1 MGEMDMSL
9 RRNDSPVMTR
19 RLVAIGGLSVGVLG
33 LAMLSA
39 GGGRFSPVVAADR
52 VGDLPPE
59 TRSGGKADRAVPNGV
74 FGVVGGVGAGDATSR
89 SAGEAL
95 SGLEPI
101 EPLSE
106 KPLEQPI
113 EPPIDTTPLDPKLGV
128 AVQDSAVR
136 FAEELNVPSTESGLI
151 ALVNVTVGQSVAVG
165 DAIGRLDDRS
175 LKIRNRAA
183 QLRLSAAQEQVN
195 DDLELRYAETAR
207 AEAVAELEASRSI
220 YNESSGAV
228 PLSNLRRLRL
238 AVERAEL
245 EVARAHKAAR
255 QAQIEID
262 LRAADL
268 AIIDDTMRRLQLTS
282 PISGVVLQVFK
293 QRGEWVASGEAVVRL
308 ARLDRLQVQ
317 ALMSA
322 EQCSPNDCMG
332 HPVSVSWVDPVGG
345 QKRHLRGRVTAVQP
359 QRLAGGRY
367 RIQAEIVNAR
377 GGDGK
382 GWLLH
387 PGTEVEMTVY
397 PPKSVSGG
405 AVSGGVAR
413 RPTGTGR

>member
-1 MGEMDMSL
+1 M
-9 RRNDSPVMTR
+9 PVMAR
-19 RLVAIGGLSVGVLG
+19 RLVAIGVVSLGVLA
-33 LAMLSA
+33 LAVLS
-39 GGGRFSPVVAADR
+39 GGSGRFTPVVAADR

-59 TRSGGKADRAVPNGV
+59 TRSRSKADRAVPNV
-74 FGVVGGVGAGDATSR
+74 VSGVVVGAGTGEAASH
-89 SAGEAL
+89 SAGEAS
-95 SGLEPI
+95 SGLEP
-101 EPLSE
+101 S
-106 KPLEQPI
+106 
-113 EPPIDTTPLDPKLGV
+113 EPPIDMTSEPPVDVTPLDPKLGV

-151 ALVNVTVGQSVAVG
+151 ALVNVTVGQAVAVG

-183 QLRLSAAQEQVN
+183 QLRLSAAQEQVS

-207 AEAVAELEASRSI
+207 AEAIAELEASRSI

-228 PLSNLRRLRL
+228 PLSNLRRLKL

-245 EVARAHKAAR
+245 EVARAQKAAR

-268 AIIDDTMRRLQLTS
+268 AIIDDTMRRMQLIS

-367 RIQAEIVNAR
+367 RIQAEIVNVR

-397 PPKSVSGG
+397 PPKTVSGG

-413 RPTGTGR
+413 RPTGTGE

>member
-1 MGEMDMSL
+1 MDMSV
-9 RRNDSPVMTR
+9 RRNDLSVMRR
-19 RLVAIGGLSVGVLG
+19 RLVVLGVLALG
-33 LAMLSA
+33 VLALGSPALEVLSG
-39 GGGRFSPVVAADR
+39 GGGRFSPVIAADR

-59 TRSGGKADRAVPNGV
+59 TRPGPKVDRATKA
-74 FGVVGGVGAGDATSR
+74 VVSADATDAAAEASASH
-89 SAGEAL
+89 SAGVAS
-95 SGLEPI
+95 SGLE
-101 EPLSE
+101 
-106 KPLEQPI
+106 PI

-136 FAEELNVPSTESGLI
+136 FAEELSVPSTESGLI
-151 ALVNVTVGQSVAVG
+151 ALVNVTVGQSVGVG

-183 QLRLSAAQEQVN
+183 QLRLSAAQEQVS

-207 AEAVAELEASRSI
+207 AEAIAELEASRSI

-228 PLSNLRRLRL
+228 PLSNLRRLKL

-245 EVARAHKAAR
+245 EVARAQKAAR

-367 RIQAEIVNAR
+367 RIQAEIVNVR

-397 PPKSVSGG
+397 PPKSASGG

-413 RPTGTGR
+413 RSTGTGE

>member
-19 RLVAIGGLSVGVLG
+19 RLVAIGLVSLGVLG
-33 LAMLSA
+33 LAVLSA

-59 TRSGGKADRAVPNGV
+59 TRSGGKADRTVPKGV
-74 FGVVGGVGAGDATSR
+74 YGVIVGAGTGEVTSR
-89 SAGEAL
+89 SAGEA
-95 SGLEPI
+95 SNGM
-101 EPLSE
+101 EPLEQLS
-106 KPLEQPI
+106 EQPI

-136 FAEELNVPSTESGLI
+136 FAEELSVPSTESGLI
-151 ALVNVTVGQSVAVG
+151 ALINVTVGQSVAIG

-183 QLRLSAAQEQVN
+183 QLRLSAAQEQVS

-413 RPTGTGR
+413 RPTETGR